1 MLGSFINR
9 RMGCVA
15 MACLVLGVT
24 QGTAL
29 AGSHVSL
36 PPDRADRIGSTPV
49 QTHEVQLPPDRA
61 DGLGSARLP
70 TMPTPVV
77 MVRTVTDRSL
87 DWWAVVGGIALG
99 GAVVLI
105 TAAARLVQ
113 RQRVAAHGV

>member
-9 RMGCVA
+9 RTGCVA
-15 MACLVLGVT
+15 MTCLALGAT

-29 AGSHVSL
+29 AGSHASL
-36 PPDRADRIGSTPV
+36 PPDRADKIGSTPV
-49 QTHEVQLPPDRA
+49 QTHYVQLPPDRV

-87 DWWAVVGGIALG
+87 DWWAVVCGIALG
-99 GAVVLI
+99 GAFVLI
-105 TAAARLVQ
+105 AAAARLVRGQ
-113 RQRVAAHGV
+113 RAAAHAA